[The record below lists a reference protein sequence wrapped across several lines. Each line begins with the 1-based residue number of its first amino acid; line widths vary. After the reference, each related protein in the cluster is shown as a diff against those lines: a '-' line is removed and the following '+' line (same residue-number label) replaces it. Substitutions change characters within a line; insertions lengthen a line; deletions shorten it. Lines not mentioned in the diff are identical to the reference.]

1 MPDLKLTCDKF
12 CGLFGVSPVETGIMR
27 EQLREE
33 VTPRRGTANR
43 HKVTILFLGKALLCA
58 LIIIWLAQYLSSPPQ
73 CDISATFDSLPDPV
87 QQALV
92 ETETPLEWRCPHNNG
107 WSVSYK
113 LQLIDSATNSS
124 ILPNVTTIQILN
136 VEVTQEEK
144 DLAGNG
150 DPGSVPDTCLSSAS
164 SCACLIAALESP
176 DCFLHDA
183 SLDNDVT
190 KESHNK
196 EETGSLMH
204 SEATHRMFKIYFVLS
219 TFLLGI
225 GLALYCVL
233 RLVQGCCP
241 GAGKKG
247 DQGLA

>member
-1 MPDLKLTCDKF
+1 
-12 CGLFGVSPVETGIMR
+12 MR

-124 ILPNVTTIQILN
+124 ILPNVTTIQQMKNLKVAN
-136 VEVTQEEK
+136 
-144 DLAGNG
+144 N
-150 DPGSVPDTCLSSAS
+150 
-164 SCACLIAALESP
+164 
-176 DCFLHDA
+176 
-183 SLDNDVT
+183 
-190 KESHNK
+190 
-196 EETGSLMH
+196 
-204 SEATHRMFKIYFVLS
+204 
-219 TFLLGI
+219 
-225 GLALYCVL
+225 
-233 RLVQGCCP
+233 
-241 GAGKKG
+241 
-247 DQGLA
+247 

>member
-1 MPDLKLTCDKF
+1 MFP
-12 CGLFGVSPVETGIMR
+12 
-27 EQLREE
+27 
-33 VTPRRGTANR
+33 
-43 HKVTILFLGKALLCA
+43 
-58 LIIIWLAQYLSSPPQ
+58 
-73 CDISATFDSLPDPV
+73 
-87 QQALV
+87 
-92 ETETPLEWRCPHNNG
+92 
-107 WSVSYK
+107 
-113 LQLIDSATNSS
+113 
-124 ILPNVTTIQILN
+124 
-136 VEVTQEEK
+136 
-144 DLAGNG
+144 G

-196 EETGSLMH
+196 EKPGSLLH

-233 RLVQGCCP
+233 RLAQVKRKIIYKYRTTTFPFSFSWTNFPLKRLYPFQLPQPFPYFLLTFTVWDERSCLVSILNLPQGCCP

-247 DQGLA
+247 DHGLAWTSILRLSGSIKGQSLSSSWIRDLKQEWSTDQTKPSPPQPTHQHLTWLDLM